1 MTRRSRPKRTG
12 IILPG
17 TNGYSLESRIVLSA
31 YVNTVPLTFPPDAIA
46 SGPGGVLA
54 FTGIGLVP
62 DRGNEFDIIV
72 GTFNPLTGSLTST
85 AVTLSD
91 EFPMSY
97 PSGGITGA
105 ADGNFWYAGGLGSI
119 GSIQPTT
126 LVHTDFPLPA
136 GGLAYSI
143 TSDFSGNLWFTD
155 AGAGKIG
162 EINLTTHVIQEF
174 PLSSPS
180 SVPNGIA
187 LGPNGNLWFTESGTS
202 MIGEINPTTHVI
214 QQFPTPTA
222 NANPQKITLGADGNL
237 WFSEAA
243 VSKIGKIDPTTGISA
258 DFAAAADS
266 GVAPGADG
274 EIWFTSRTA
283 GTVSE
288 INLST
293 DAVTTV
299 VTGLGG
305 PASIVLG
312 IDGNMW
318 VGDGNS
324 LGQIVSIPS
333 NQAVV
338 RGTVALGPAVDNS
351 LLPNDGLSGRTV
363 YLDLKGDGTFDA
375 GDPSATTNFNGAYT
389 ITGAPPGT
397 YALRIV
403 SYPGDSLSAPPGG
416 FQNVT
421 LTGGQLTMATTIDVI
436 PASSVLPLTYNP
448 SPFGTSQPDV
458 STAEVT
464 GLYATILGRA
474 PDPAGLAFFVG
485 FLKNGGAVQTVA
497 YDLLNS
503 TEFDSI
509 VVKSDYLNYLDH
521 VATPTEINAWVTMMQ
536 AGLTVEQVASDFLNS
551 DVYSALHPDNASF
564 VTALYVDLAGYTPN
578 PTEVSAWDMLLASG
592 VTRATAVQSFMNFS
606 EPRALSGLYSL
617 ILDRSPD
624 QGGLTFF
631 GTALANGV
639 SLTDVAAL
647 MFGSAEYARLA
658 GKAVS

>member
-1 MTRRSRPKRTG
+1 MTRRSRLKRTG

-17 TNGYSLESRIVLSA
+17 TNCYSLEPRIVLAA
-31 YVNTVPLTFPPDAIA
+31 YVNTVPLAFSLGAIA

-54 FTGIGLVP
+54 FTGVGLVGE
-62 DRGNEFDIIV
+62 RGNEFDNFV
-72 GTFNPLTGSLTST
+72 GTFNPLTGTLKSTTVTST
-85 AVTLSD
+85 GDIA
-91 EFPMSY
+91 ESY
-97 PSGGITGA
+97 PSGGITAA
-105 ADGNFWYAGGLGSI
+105 ADGNFWYTDVGLSSI
-119 GSIQPTT
+119 SSIQPTT
-126 LVHTDFPLPA
+126 LVYTDFPLAA
-136 GGLAYSI
+136 GGFANSI
-143 TSDFSGNLWFTD
+143 TPDFSSNLWFTD

-174 PLSSPS
+174 PLSNPS

-274 EIWFTSRTA
+274 EIWFTSISA
-283 GTVSE
+283 GSVSE

-299 VTGLGG
+299 VTGLDR
-305 PASIVLG
+305 PTSVVLG

-318 VGDGNS
+318 VGDETS
-324 LGQIVSIPS
+324 LDQIVSIPS

-338 RGTVALGPAVDNS
+338 RGTVALGPSVDNA
-351 LLPNDGLSGRTV
+351 LLPNGGLSGRTV

-592 VTRATAVQSFMNFS
+592 VTRATAVQSLMNFS
-606 EPRALSGLYSL
+606 EPRAFSGLYSL
-617 ILDRSPD
+617 ILDHPFDADGSSETPIGEGD
-624 QGGLTFF
+624 S
-631 GTALANGV
+631 LA
-639 SLTDVAAL
+639 DAAAL
-647 MFGSAEYARLA
+647 IFGSSEYASLA
-658 GKAVS
+658 GRVVS